1 VSREERGCTSCLLWP
16 FVAVWRLLTLIVEL
30 TGRLIAVLLG
40 FILIIVGVILTV
52 TIAGAVIGIPLI
64 LFGFMLL
71 VRGFF

>member
-1 VSREERGCTSCLLWP
+1 
-16 FVAVWRLLTLIVEL
+16 
-30 TGRLIAVLLG
+30 
-40 FILIIVGVILTV
+40 LIIVGVILTV